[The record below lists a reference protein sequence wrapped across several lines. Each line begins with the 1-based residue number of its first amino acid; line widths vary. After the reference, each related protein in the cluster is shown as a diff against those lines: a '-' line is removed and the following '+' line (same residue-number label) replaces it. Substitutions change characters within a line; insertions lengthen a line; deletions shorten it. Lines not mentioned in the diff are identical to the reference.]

1 MNTVIER
8 DHNRHGTNADSAA
21 DAAAVAAAAS
31 SPVHGTGRGVAASW
45 LSSTA
50 AAAAMT
56 PGLPLPGVLER
67 PLIAAAAAA
76 PLHDPARSPVPPP
89 THAPRRKR
97 RRQQQRQDGKPG
109 IAAAARRS
117 LWRGPMTVAVIAG
130 TLLVGLLCVYV
141 YAYARVAM
149 ASFEAATLRKELR
162 RAEQQEK
169 ELLAEISQ
177 QRMPHTVAKR
187 AKDMGMELAP
197 DEAIHQLTG
206 SDLAPAAGT
215 AAAAAAALAAP
226 PAMTRPSPQNL
237 PSAVSGVPSGAAP
250 AASPV
255 SDNHKQPSGE

>member
-1 MNTVIER
+1 MNTAIER

-21 DAAAVAAAAS
+21 DAAAAAAAAS
-31 SPVHGTGRGVAASW
+31 SLVHGTGRGVATSW

-50 AAAAMT
+50 AAATT

-67 PLIAAAAAA
+67 PLIAAAAP
-76 PLHDPARSPVPPP
+76 PLHDPARSPAPPP
-89 THAPRRKR
+89 THTPRRKR

-117 LWRGPMTVAVIAG
+117 LWRGPMTAAVIAG

-162 RAEQQEK
+162 HAEQQEK

-197 DEAIHQLTG
+197 DEAIHQLPS

-215 AAAAAAALAAP
+215 AAALTAP
-226 PAMTRPSPQNL
+226 PAMTRPGPQNL
-237 PSAVSGVPSGAAP
+237 PSAVSRVPSGSSP

-255 SDNHKQPSGE
+255 SDNHKQPSSE

>member
-8 DHNRHGTNADSAA
+8 DRNRHGTNADSAA
-21 DAAAVAAAAS
+21 DAAAAVAAAAS

-50 AAAAMT
+50 AAATT

-67 PLIAAAAAA
+67 PLIAAAAP
-76 PLHDPARSPVPPP
+76 PLHDPARSPAPPP

-117 LWRGPMTVAVIAG
+117 LWRGPMTAAVIAG

-162 RAEQQEK
+162 HAEQQEK

-215 AAAAAAALAAP
+215 AAAPLWP
-226 PAMTRPSPQNL
+226 RRKP
-237 PSAVSGVPSGAAP
+237 
-250 AASPV
+250 
-255 SDNHKQPSGE
+255 

>member
-8 DHNRHGTNADSAA
+8 DRNRHGTNANSG
-21 DAAAVAAAAS
+21 AAAAAAAAS
-31 SPVHGTGRGVAASW
+31 SPVHGAGRGVAASW

-50 AAAAMT
+50 AAAPT
-56 PGLPLPGVLER
+56 PVLPLPGVLER
-67 PLIAAAAAA
+67 PLIAATAP
-76 PLHDPARSPVPPP
+76 PLHDPARSPAPPP

-117 LWRGPMTVAVIAG
+117 LWRGPMTAAVIAG

-197 DEAIHQLTG
+197 DEAIHQLTS

-215 AAAAAAALAAP
+215 SASAALAAP

>member
-1 MNTVIER
+1 
-8 DHNRHGTNADSAA
+8 
-21 DAAAVAAAAS
+21 
-31 SPVHGTGRGVAASW
+31 
-45 LSSTA
+45 
-50 AAAAMT
+50 
-56 PGLPLPGVLER
+56 LER
-67 PLIAAAAAA
+67 PLIAAA
-76 PLHDPARSPVPPP
+76 PLHDPARSPAPPP

-97 RRQQQRQDGKPG
+97 RRQQQRQRHDGKPG

-117 LWRGPMTVAVIAG
+117 LWRGPMTAAVVVG

-141 YAYARVAM
+141 YAYARVAI

-162 RAEQQEK
+162 HAEQQEK

-215 AAAAAAALAAP
+215 AAAAAALAAP